1 MYLKSFIEVIAAPL
15 GFKEARCYY
24 VDCKYQ
30 DIVLEKEKLRRLVEN
45 CTFIVW

>member
-1 MYLKSFIEVIAAPL
+1 MYLKSFIEDS
-15 GFKEARCYY
+15 FKEARCYY